1 MSETKPSE
9 NFKCQKY
16 LQLVTPKL
24 LVSFLERTL
33 VDALLEIRNGLMQAI
48 CVIFSSVYLYNLE
61 DAVRL
66 SFSQVLFRSNS
77 CFVRVNLL

>member
-33 VDALLEIRNGLMQAI
+33 VDALLGIRNGLMQAI
-48 CVIFSSVYLYNLE
+48 CVISVG
-61 DAVRL
+61 VSVKPRGC
-66 SFSQVLFRSNS
+66 SKTIIFTGVISV
-77 CFVRVNLL
+77 